1 MSPNAKIL
9 AGLAAVLVMAWVYHA
24 PLGVGAAFIERAEG
38 EARRV
43 VAEAEVPGIDVR
55 LARDPLSR
63 LATLSGPA
71 NEFQREGQGELKGL
85 SDLVA
90 EVEGVSDVQWV
101 DEGELRRGVPLILE
115 ALIWMMAAYL
125 VGLGL
130 GRLIF
135 GRRKKQSFL
144 D

>member
-9 AGLAAVLVMAWVYHA
+9 IGLAAVLVTTWVYHG
-24 PLGVGAAFIERAEG
+24 PVGVGATFIDRAES

-43 VAEAEVPGIDVR
+43 VAGTEVPGIEVR
-55 LARDPLSR
+55 LGREPLSR

-71 NEFQREGQGELKGL
+71 DEFQRQGQGELKGL
-85 SDLVA
+85 NGLVA
-90 EVEGVSDVQWV
+90 EVDGVSDVQWT

-125 VGLGL
+125 IGLGL
-130 GRLIF
+130 GWLLF
-135 GRRKKQSFL
+135 GRRRKQSFL